1 MQAGVALAERDFFKE
16 PFSEEELR
24 ELAAAASVQEVFS
37 WRSPTAKKLEVNPA
51 TLSDDGLIALML
63 NEPRLI
69 RRPMSKLGTTLIVG
83 APPKDLARFQDLAES
98 SGG

>member
-1 MQAGVALAERDFFKE
+1 M
-16 PFSEEELR
+16 
-24 ELAAAASVQEVFS
+24 
-37 WRSPTAKKLEVNPA
+37 NPA

-69 RRPMSKLGTTLIVG
+69 RRPMIKLGTTLIVG

>member
-1 MQAGVALAERDFFKE
+1 MALAERDFFKE

-24 ELAAAASVQEVFS
+24 ELAAAASVQDVFS

-69 RRPMSKLGTTLIVG
+69 RRPMIKLGTTLIVG
-83 APPKDLARFQDLAES
+83 AHPKDLARFQDLAES